1 MNQGMI
7 SGNAEDAY
15 RRKQT
20 GISGA
25 AGNRKTYKTKTKKTS
40 SKSQQTERTNK
51 RDSGR
56 DGEGLYEEGVRY
68 DVSNGRSRVAQIL
81 SQQQSLYSYEE
92 DDFQTAAEKTSKTQ
106 TTKAGQ
112 TQAAAESG
120 TEMDGADDQSENI
133 DTQGYSVSDI
143 EYMERLL
150 ERMRE
155 SQKNITK
162 TKTTSKKA
170 VTYNYRKVSGAIMR
184 AKTRVQAGNAL
195 SSAKSELSSLKR
207 KAGSGQYKDEELQM
221 AINHVNKMIRTARKK
236 MSHLKLEEMRK
247 KGDQDTVKGR
257 ERKNQNIKKDKALQS
272 NTPAKAELDRQV
284 LELKKKLKQIT
295 KTEKNGHRRSE
306 NYELLQADME
316 YLKSKIQMMR
326 QEQSGQG
333 TDTSQQSEF
342 GSAGTADNGAV
353 TSNTSAVTAAV
364 DIMVGGA
371 EGNASAAELAQQGMS
386 EM

>member
-1 MNQGMI
+1 
-7 SGNAEDAY
+7 
-15 RRKQT
+15 
-20 GISGA
+20 
-25 AGNRKTYKTKTKKTS
+25 
-40 SKSQQTERTNK
+40 
-51 RDSGR
+51 
-56 DGEGLYEEGVRY
+56 
-68 DVSNGRSRVAQIL
+68 
-81 SQQQSLYSYEE
+81 
-92 DDFQTAAEKTSKTQ
+92 
-106 TTKAGQ
+106 
-112 TQAAAESG
+112 
-120 TEMDGADDQSENI
+120 
-133 DTQGYSVSDI
+133 
-143 EYMERLL
+143 
-150 ERMRE
+150 
-155 SQKNITK
+155 
-162 TKTTSKKA
+162 
-170 VTYNYRKVSGAIMR
+170 
-184 AKTRVQAGNAL
+184 
-195 SSAKSELSSLKR
+195 
-207 KAGSGQYKDEELQM
+207 M

-342 GSAGTADNGAV
+342 GSAGTVDNGAV

-364 DIMVGGA
+364 DTMVGGA